1 MNMMEVLGAIL
12 IGLVIIA
19 GAAVGL
25 NSAFSKSKVA
35 STQQDIVTMRMQ
47 IQQLFSGSSDY
58 SGLDNATAIKAGVV
72 PKSFIKGN
80 DLKNAWGGQI
90 SLSTD
95 AANASFKISL
105 DTIPQDECTQLA
117 KFQPDAWLSVDVNGA
132 AVEGA
137 SDIATIVGACAAA
150 NTITYE
156 AR

>member
-58 SGLDNATAIKAGVV
+58 SGLDNATAIKAGVA

-95 AANASFKISL
+95 AANASFKITL

-117 KFQPDAWLSVDVNGA
+117 KFQPDAWLSVDVNGT
-132 AVEGA
+132 AVESTG
-137 SDIATIVGACAAA
+137 DIATIVGACAAT

>member
-90 SLSTD
+90 TLSTD
-95 AANASFKISL
+95 AANASFKIAL

-117 KFQPDAWLSVDVNGA
+117 KFQPDAWLSVDVNGT
-132 AVEGA
+132 AVEGN
-137 SDIATIVGACAAA
+137 SDIAAIVGACAAA

>member
-117 KFQPDAWLSVDVNGA
+117 KFQPDAWLSVDVNGT

>member
-117 KFQPDAWLSVDVNGA
+117 KFQPDAWLSVDVNGT
-132 AVEGA
+132 AVEGT